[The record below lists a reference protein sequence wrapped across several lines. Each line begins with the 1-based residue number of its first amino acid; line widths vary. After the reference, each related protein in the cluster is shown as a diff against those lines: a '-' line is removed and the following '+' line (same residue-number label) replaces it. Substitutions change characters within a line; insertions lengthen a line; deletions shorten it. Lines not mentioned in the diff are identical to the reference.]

1 MRVGLQGIARA
12 RRLHKNG
19 KMLHAASVDA
29 RMLAGS
35 TSTVQE
41 ALRMPQDLVELFAAV
56 ERLEQ
61 VLRTNARKLDELG
74 KKVDRIDHEVSSI
87 AADVRSLRR

>member
-1 MRVGLQGIARA
+1 MLFV
-12 RRLHKNG
+12 RRNLSTKN
-19 KMLHAASVDA
+19 AADGSG
-29 RMLAGS
+29 RCQNAGRIDS
-35 TSTVQE
+35 IVQE

-74 KKVDRIDHEVSSI
+74 KKVDRIDHEVSSL

>member
-1 MRVGLQGIARA
+1 LWRGGIVRGLAA
-12 RRLHKNG
+12 ST
-19 KMLHAASVDA
+19 KMLHTAAVDA
-29 RMLAGS
+29 KMPGGS

-74 KKVDRIDHEVSSI
+74 KKVDRIDHEVSNL
-87 AADVRSLRR
+87 AADMRSLRR

>member
-1 MRVGLQGIARA
+1 
-12 RRLHKNG
+12 
-19 KMLHAASVDA
+19 
-29 RMLAGS
+29 
-35 TSTVQE
+35 
-41 ALRMPQDLVELFAAV
+41 MPQDLVELFAAV

-74 KKVDRIDHEVSSI
+74 KKVDRIDHEVSSL